1 MKSITEIYKVLL
13 KTYGKQ
19 NWWPADSSF
28 EVCVGAVLT
37 QNTNWKNVE
46 KAIKNLK
53 EKKLL
58 SAEKILSCSFEELKE
73 LIKPAGFFR
82 QKAQYLKNLSRFTL
96 ENGGLEKLK
105 RENTENLR
113 RELLKVKGIGKETA
127 DSILLYA
134 LDKPTFVV
142 DTYTKRFFNRLG
154 LIESENVDYE
164 IVKKLVES
172 EIPPVDRNL
181 EIYKELHA
189 LIVEHSKTKCRKK
202 PNCKNCPFSLDCS
215 TLENKTR
222 FLQKQI
228 SSEEK
233 NL

>member
-1 MKSITEIYKVLL
+1 MKSITEIYRVLL

-19 NWWPADSSF
+19 NWWPADSPF

-53 EKKLL
+53 EKNLL
-58 SAEKILSCSFEELKE
+58 SAEKILSCSFEELKK
-73 LIKPAGFFR
+73 LIKPAGFFH
-82 QKAQYLKNLSRFTL
+82 QKAQYLKNLSRFIL

-105 RENTENLR
+105 RENRENLR

-142 DTYTKRFFNRLG
+142 DAYTKRFFNRLG

-164 IVKKLVES
+164 TVKKLVES

-181 EIYKELHA
+181 EIYKEFHA
-189 LIVEHSKTKCRKK
+189 LIVEHSKIKCRKK
-202 PNCKNCPFSLDCS
+202 PNCKNCPFSLDC
-215 TLENKTR
+215 
-222 FLQKQI
+222 FLRI
-228 SSEEK
+228 Y
-233 NL
+233 